1 MAPPRRGKR
10 FGWLLFGSALL
21 VILTILFTL
30 QSPDN
35 VRDVPGGTNME
46 RFPIQITQVQL
57 HVMESF
63 PVQGVADVRGIIP
76 NSCSSALEPEVTRS
90 DNTFAI
96 KIIGE
101 RPRDRA
107 CAQVIRE
114 YQRNIPLGTLQP
126 GDYVLHVNE
135 VTTRFHI
142 D

>member
-1 MAPPRRGKR
+1 MASARRGKR
-10 FGWLLFGSALL
+10 FGWLLLGTALL

-30 QSPDN
+30 RTPDN
-35 VRDVPGGTNME
+35 VQDVGGDRNVE
-46 RFPIQITQVQL
+46 RYPIQIVQIQL
-57 HVMESF
+57 RVMESF
-63 PVQGVADVRGIIP
+63 PVQGMADVRGIIP
-76 NSCSSALEPEVTRS
+76 DACSSVREPEVTRS
-90 DNTFAI
+90 GYTFTI

-114 YQRNIPLGTLQP
+114 YQRNIPLGALQP
-126 GDYVLHVNE
+126 GDYVLHVND